1 MKKHREFRRA
11 LLVSIQERQAQYP
24 EMVDI
29 DLEKALRTIAD
40 RSATERY
47 RRRQAERLAEF
58 RAWMAQP
65 KAWRTAARASEWA
78 KRQAVDREAFKAG

>member
-24 EMVDI
+24 EMADI